1 MAENEKTQAAAE
13 VAAENTA
20 PAKKKGGLN
29 IPNALSLIRV
39 LLVPAFLAAAIF
51 LADFGIWGKLVPAA
65 LFGIAALTDL
75 LDGKIARKYGLV
87 TNFGK
92 FLDPLAD
99 KFMVF
104 GALLAILVT
113 DSDPLLVDVF
123 VWVSA
128 IVIFRELAV
137 TSMRLVVSGSTGKVI
152 AASFWGKLKTCTQ
165 IVAIL
170 VIFLEP
176 LVTGFG
182 IAFFDYR
189 IASYIVMAVMTFTTV
204 ASGIDYMRTYWP
216 LIDTNK

>member
-1 MAENEKTQAAAE
+1 MNW
-13 VAAENTA
+13 
-20 PAKKKGGLN
+20 
-29 IPNALSLIRV
+29 PNRLSLIRIGCV
-39 LLVPAFLAAAIF
+39 PVITLLLVMDGLLWTRYVALFLFIFAAIT
-51 LADFGIWGKLVPAA
+51 DFV
-65 LFGIAALTDL
+65 
-75 LDGKIARKYGLV
+75 DGHLARKYNLV